1 MRNCLNCEYAC
12 YDEDYCEAYCM
23 ANCIHIYIPL
33 DSTECLAYTPRNEEE
48 S

>member
-12 YDEDYCEAYCM
+12 HSEDYREAFCM
-23 ANCIHIYIPL
+23 AYNTYIYIPL
-33 DSTECLAYTPRNEEE
+33 DSTECSAYIHRNEEE